1 MRVYTVESLMGVSSL
16 SGVLDGFPGTDIF
29 FAKEIN
35 QRMGGFGIIVSI
47 KFHSYDFSPIPIC
60 RSDRQVNPPRFDVG
74 EYRDF
79 YAVVK
84 RVTQKLFLTSLQRF
98 TTTIDFNEYLGCIVD

>member
-1 MRVYTVESLMGVSSL
+1 MGVSSL

-35 QRMGGFGIIVSI
+35 QRVGGFGIIVMI
-47 KFHSYDFSPIPIC
+47 KSYSHGSALLPTC
-60 RSDRQVNPPRFDVG
+60 RLHRQVNPPRFDVG

-84 RVTQKLFLTSLQRF
+84 RVTQKLFLMSLQRF